1 MESKGHDEAR
11 RVSRRD
17 FLFVAA
23 GSSAVLSIGLTAPA
37 AGAANKLSAKAVSY
51 RPTPNGKQR
60 CDNCANWQPPASCKR
75 VDGVIAPS
83 GWCILYTQRR

>member
-1 MESKGHDEAR
+1 MAHGNNADD

-23 GSSAVLSIGLTAPA
+23 AVGGGASLGLASSPATAS
-37 AGAANKLSAKAVSY
+37 NKMSPRAMSY

-60 CDNCANWQPPASCKR
+60 CDNCANWQPPGACKL
-75 VDGVIAPS
+75 VDGAIAPS
-83 GWCILYTQRR
+83 GWCILYNPKK